1 MEEKLSRNA
10 FLKSLGFKG
19 ASLLA
24 VYCAIPALSSCINE
38 PSPNDPGGGGPTTD
52 FTLDLNDAA
61 YSTLNTVGKYVIA
74 NRIVIAR
81 ISSTTFAAV
90 TQVCSHENKAKVI
103 YRNAEFYCTEHGAKY
118 DINGKGLNSDGKNGL
133 TVYMT
138 AFDGSLLRVFSQ

>member
-1 MEEKLSRNA
+1 MDEKLSRNA

-52 FTLDLNDAA
+52 FTLDLSTPA
-61 YSTLNTVGKYVIA
+61 YSSLNTVGRYVVA

-81 ISSTTFAAV
+81 VSSTVFAAV
-90 TQVCSHENKAKVI
+90 TQVCSHEGKLKVI
-103 YRNAEFYCTEHGAKY
+103 YQNAEFYCTEHGAKF
-118 DINGKGLNSDGKNGL
+118 DTNGRGLNNNGKNGL

-138 AFDGSLLRVFSQ
+138 ALNGNLLRVFS

>member
-19 ASLLA
+19 ASLVA
-24 VYCAIPALSSCINE
+24 VYCAIPILSSCINE
-38 PSPNDPGGGGPTTD
+38 PSPNDPGGSGSGTD
-52 FTLDLNDAA
+52 FTLDLNDSA

-81 ISSTTFAAV
+81 ISATTFAAV
-90 TQVCSHENKAKVI
+90 TQVCSHEGKVKVV
-103 YRNAEFYCTEHGAKY
+103 YQNAEFYCPEHGAKF
-118 DINGKGLNSDGKNGL
+118 DVNGRGLNSNGKNGL

-138 AFDGSLLRVFSQ
+138 ALNGSLLRVTS

>member
-24 VYCAIPALSSCINE
+24 VYCAIPILSSCINE
-38 PSPNDPGGGGPTTD
+38 PSPNDPGGGGSGID

-61 YSTLNTVGKYVIA
+61 YSTLNTVGRYVIA

-90 TQVCSHENKAKVI
+90 TQVCSHEGRVKVI
-103 YRNAEFYCTEHGAKY
+103 YQNAQFYCTEHGAKF
-118 DINGKGLNSDGKNGL
+118 DVNGRGLNSNGKNGL

-138 AFDGSLLRVFSQ
+138 ALNGNLLRIFS

>member
-24 VYCAIPALSSCINE
+24 VYCAIPILSSCINE
-38 PSPNDPGGGGPTTD
+38 PSPNDPGGGGSGID

-61 YSTLNTVGKYVIA
+61 YSTLNTVGRYVIA

-90 TQVCSHENKAKVI
+90 TQVCSHEGRVKVI
-103 YRNAEFYCTEHGAKY
+103 YQNAQFYCTEHGAKF
-118 DINGKGLNSDGKNGL
+118 DVNGRGLNSNGKNGL
-133 TVYMT
+133 TVYLT
-138 AFDGSLLRVFSQ
+138 ALNGNLLRVFS